1 MGMYDTIIFEEPIIC
16 KCGQKIE
23 STLIKEFECMMD
35 TYHVGDMIPSAPM
48 FVLSEESDYCSKC
61 NRETEFYVAC
71 SYGVYLGV
79 YESYKIAKE
88 AIDTF
93 DMTKLLKFYAARV
106 SPSKGM
112 FYQSDKGFMEKVVN
126 FYDSPRPKKEGKW
139 ASILSMNDFK
149 EKTPLEA
156 IKNYLKQDELV
167 RAIKS
172 YGASRNSLEISYK
185 ITDEKSAYIYNQ
197 KIEEVLEREFLFN
210 LNKIDDQKD
219 NRPSEDN
226 ILLTFKEITQE
237 VILDKVQQCL
247 DDKGI
252 KLDVCPSS
260 SDKKVK

>member
-1 MGMYDTIIFEEPIIC
+1 MGMYDTIIFEKSIIC
-16 KCGQKIE
+16 KCGKKIE
-23 STLIKEFECMMD
+23 STQIKEFECMMD

-48 FVLSEESDYCSKC
+48 VGLFEEWDYCSSCKT
-61 NRETEFYVAC
+61 ETEFYIAC

-79 YESYKIAKE
+79 YTSYKEAKE

-93 DMTKLLKFYAARV
+93 DMTKLLKFYAQRV
-106 SPSKGM
+106 TPSRGM
-112 FYQSDKGFMEKVVN
+112 FYQSDKGFMESVVR

-139 ASILSMNDFK
+139 ASILTMHDFK
-149 EKTPLEA
+149 EETPLEA
-156 IKNYLKQDELV
+156 IKNYLKQDELL

-185 ITDEKSAYIYNQ
+185 ITDKKSAYIYNK
-197 KIEEVLEREFLFN
+197 KIEEALAREFLFK
-210 LNKIDDQKD
+210 LIKIDDQKD

-237 VILDKVQQCL
+237 VILDKVQQWL

-252 KLDVCPSS
+252 ELDVCEYRAPP
-260 SDKKVK
+260 V

>member
-1 MGMYDTIIFEEPIIC
+1 MGMYDTIIFENPIIC

-61 NRETEFYVAC
+61 KTETEFYVAC

-93 DMTKLLKFYAARV
+93 DMTKLLKFYAGRV
-106 SPSKGM
+106 TPSRGM
-112 FYQSDKGFMEKVVN
+112 FYQSDKDFMERVVR

-139 ASILSMNDFK
+139 ASILSMHDFK
-149 EKTPLEA
+149 EETPLEA
-156 IKNYLKQDELV
+156 IKNYLKQDELL

-172 YGASRNSLEISYK
+172 YGANRNSLKISYK
-185 ITDEKSAYIYNQ
+185 IIDEKSAYIYNK
-197 KIEEVLEREFLFN
+197 KIENKLAREFLFK
-210 LNKIDDQKD
+210 LNKIDEQKE

-237 VILDKVQQCL
+237 VILDKVQQWL
-247 DDKGI
+247 DSKGI
-252 KLDVCPSS
+252 KLDVCEVSEI
-260 SDKKVK
+260 